1 MSGRLR
7 TAIEKPTDD
16 KKKELREVGRRLFIL
31 CSPWKSWTVSGC
43 YIVGSPGTLA
53 AEGITATDS
62 IGNEILSHVP
72 VSLVADFLSRSGQSF
87 VSRPSPH
94 CTTSILIN
102 NLDHPQVA
110 SAMSSLRSS
119 HINRLRANGT
129 LIFGSGF
136 QQEWFPSKFERGS
149 VETLQKLL
157 GAHMTPKG
165 KKYLLLPPILYLD
178 GSSKNKRDLFLNPAL
193 IKVSTFAHV
202 HYVVC

>member
-1 MSGRLR
+1 
-7 TAIEKPTDD
+7 
-16 KKKELREVGRRLFIL
+16 
-31 CSPWKSWTVSGC
+31 
-43 YIVGSPGTLA
+43 
-53 AEGITATDS
+53 
-62 IGNEILSHVP
+62 
-72 VSLVADFLSRSGQSF
+72 
-87 VSRPSPH
+87 
-94 CTTSILIN
+94 
-102 NLDHPQVA
+102 
-110 SAMSSLRSS
+110 MSSLRSS

-157 GAHMTPKG
+157 GAHMTLKG